1 MFIVVINK
9 KTATSELNDYLFTDI
24 VSTLK
29 EKIGTSRFPPPAYD
43 LVSHKI
49 NFAGVDIQ
57 IPYNSDQDLLCKTIL
72 RSMASMRKE
81 WSWDEMLEKWGE
93 DATPGKGWR
102 TVYNAGREINNK
114 IATETTVKNL
124 LLVRKLSIAVN
135 PKYIRG

>member
-1 MFIVVINK
+1 MEDVNQNTNAGSFK
-9 KTATSELNDYLFTDI
+9 DYVFTDI

-29 EKIGTSRFPPPAYD
+29 EKIGTSRFPPPVYD
-43 LVSHKI
+43 PVAHKI
-49 NFAGVDIQ
+49 GFAGVEIQ

-72 RSMASMRKE
+72 KSAATMRKE

-114 IATETTVKNL
+114 VATETTVKDL

-135 PKYIRG
+135 PKFARG